1 MSISRV
7 LIAAALV
14 GAAFATAPAFADD
27 GLAGTFLSGTCNGQA
42 DSDCTYCSYE
52 GGNLGHPISL
62 CMNGASGYY
71 WETCGLWSANQ
82 CVVG

>member
-14 GAAFATAPAFADD
+14 GAAFATAPAVADD
-27 GLAGTFLSGTCNGQA
+27 GIAGTFLAGTCNGQA
-42 DSDCTYCSYE
+42 DSNCQYCSYE
-52 GGNLGHPISL
+52 GDNFGHAISL
-62 CMNGASGYY
+62 CANGASGYY
-71 WETCGLWSANQ
+71 WETCGLWSVNQ